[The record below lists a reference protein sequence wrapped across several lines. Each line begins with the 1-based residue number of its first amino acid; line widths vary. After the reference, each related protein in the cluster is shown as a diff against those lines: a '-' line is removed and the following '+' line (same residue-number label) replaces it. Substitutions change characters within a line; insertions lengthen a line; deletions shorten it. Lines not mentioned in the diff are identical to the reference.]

1 MRTIAWDVELFRAPG
16 PANEGGAGLMCDVL
30 WLEDGVR

>member
-1 MRTIAWDVELFRAPG
+1 MRTIAWDVKLFRAPG
-16 PANEGGAGLMCDVL
+16 RANEGVAGLLRDVP

>member
-1 MRTIAWDVELFRAPG
+1 MRTIAWDVELFHAPR
-16 PANEGGAGLMCDVL
+16 PANEGGAGLLRNVL

>member
-16 PANEGGAGLMCDVL
+16 PANEGGTRLLRDLL
-30 WLEDGVR
+30 WLEDEG

>member
-16 PANEGGAGLMCDVL
+16 RADDGGAGLLRNLV
-30 WLEDGVR
+30 WLEDEAR